1 MFQILFNQL
10 KHLII
15 NEAKKEE
22 KMMAKK
28 QYYKR
33 LDIIRNVSCI
43 MVLLYHLNIL
53 PGGFLAVCT
62 FFTLSGYLTC
72 MSALK
77 KEKFSIK
84 SYYINRIKT
93 LYLPLLIVVFLT
105 IIFSKLIPN
114 IIWLNLKKET
124 LSVIFGYNNFWQLKV
139 NQDYFTKNLNS
150 PFIHLWYISILMQ
163 FELIFPLIFSLFK
176 KYRGKNKEN
185 IIAIAIIAVTIV
197 TTVFFIHMSST
208 KDIMVVYY
216 NTFSRIFSI
225 FFGILLALIQFEY
238 GTKLPRFLKT
248 NNSFIYTMYMIIF
261 ILLSIFVSAQSKY
274 FALFMILVTLIS
286 ARMIKYSTIQINTKK
301 SNRITKF
308 FANISYEIYLVQY
321 PIIYFMQ
328 NLPLNRLGKIF
339 LLIILTI
346 ISAIIVHI
354 LLNFRTKNKTLKA
367 IKKLILGIIIIAGV
381 FLVITEKDH
390 TAEMKELEEVL
401 NENTDVIEQKNEDF
415 INNKNIQEN
424 AIVETKP
431 ETAVTETK
439 QETAITETNP
449 ESKIK
454 EETQIDNNK
463 TAEKVGNL
471 PVVGIGDSV
480 LLGAIKELYK
490 KFPNGYFDGKV
501 SRNLSAGETILKDLK
516 NKGKLT
522 NIVIL
527 SLANNG
533 EYSTKKNK
541 QLMEI
546 IGDRELY
553 WVNAVGADDPTFN
566 EKFREFAK
574 DYSNIHIVEWDEVS
588 KNHPEYFY
596 ADGIH
601 PKGTGVKKYAEII
614 YNAVFQDYSL
624 QSR

>member
-1 MFQILFNQL
+1 MT
-10 KHLII
+10 
-15 NEAKKEE
+15 KKP
-22 KMMAKK
+22 
-28 QYYKR
+28 YYKR
-33 LDIIRNVSCI
+33 LDIIRNISCI

-84 SYYINRIKT
+84 SYYINRLKT

-105 IIFSKLIPN
+105 IIFSKIIPN
-114 IIWLNLKKET
+114 IVWLNLKKET
-124 LSVIFGYNNFWQLKV
+124 FSVIFGYNNFWQLKA
-139 NQDYFTKNLNS
+139 NQDYFTKNINS

-185 IIAIAIIAVTIV
+185 IITISIIALTIA
-197 TTVFFIHMSST
+197 TTGLFIHMSFT

-216 NTFSRIFSI
+216 NTFSRIFSL

-238 GTKLPRFLKT
+238 GTKLPKFLKT
-248 NNSFIYTMYMIIF
+248 NNAFIYTMYMIVFILFSIF
-261 ILLSIFVSAQSKY
+261 ISAESKF
-274 FALFMILVTLIS
+274 FALFMVLATFIS
-286 ARMIKYSTIQINTKK
+286 MRMIKYATVQANT
-301 SNRITKF
+301 SNNKITKA
-308 FANISYEIYLVQY
+308 FAKISYEIYLVQY
-321 PIIYFMQ
+321 PIMFFMQ
-328 NLPLNRLGKIF
+328 NLPINRFGKI
-339 LLIILTI
+339 LIIIILTI
-346 ISAIIVHI
+346 LISIIVHI
-354 LLNFRTKNKTLKA
+354 LVNYKTKNKILKA
-367 IKKLILGIIIIAGV
+367 IKNIILGIIIIIGV

-390 TAEMKELEEVL
+390 TAEMKELEKVL
-401 NENTDVIEQKNEDF
+401 NENAGVIEQKNEEF
-415 INNKNIQEN
+415 INNNNIQE
-424 AIVETKP
+424 TG
-431 ETAVTETK
+431 TTTENK
-439 QETAITETNP
+439 QEST
-449 ESKIK
+449 IK
-454 EETQIDNNK
+454 EETQNENNK
-463 TAEKVGNL
+463 KTESKTEETQISENKEVEKNEVTQINQKAEKNIANEEEIAEKVSNL

-480 LLGAIKELYK
+480 LLGAINELYK

-516 NKGKLT
+516 SKGKLT
-522 NIVIL
+522 NTVIL

-533 EYSTKKNK
+533 DYSTKKNK

-566 EKFREFAK
+566 DKFREFAK
-574 DYSNIHIVEWDEVS
+574 DYPNIHIVEWDVVS
-588 KNHPEYFY
+588 KNHSEYFY

-601 PKGTGVKKYAEII
+601 PKGAGVKKYAETI